1 MKVRVSILGASAVRD
16 YDEETA
22 IQMFRELS
30 CRVLGLE
37 GPAGKPVP
45 AGPEKV
51 AENVPG
57 PVKMAPPPKLEGYKG
72 FLYLKCLE
80 CGVEKGLNIK
90 TPITEFTCRECGA
103 AFAVEDL
110 VPLYV
115 NCECGSSFRYRTNKQ
130 ENMFDM
136 TCLNCGQPVAVS
148 WNAKKGIYETIR

>member
-16 YDEETA
+16 YDDETA
-22 IQMFRELS
+22 IRLFRELS
-30 CRVLGLE
+30 GRVLGLDE
-37 GPAGKPVP
+37 SVEKSVLLE
-45 AGPEKV
+45 PEKAV
-51 AENVPG
+51 KNVQK
-57 PVKMAPPPKLEGYKG
+57 PVKMMPPQKLEGYKG
-72 FLYLKCLE
+72 FLHLKCPE

>member
-37 GPAGKPVP
+37 GPVGKPVL

-51 AENVPG
+51 AENVPE
-57 PVKMAPPPKLEGYKG
+57 PVKMAPPPKLEGHKG
-72 FLYLKCLE
+72 FLYLNCPE
-80 CGVEKGLNIK
+80 CGVKRGFNIK
-90 TPITEFTCRECGA
+90 TPITEFTCRECGT

-115 NCECGSSFRYRTNKQ
+115 NCECGSSFRYKTN
-130 ENMFDM
+130 MSVDM
-136 TCLNCGQPVAVS
+136 CVIACLNCGQQVAVS

>member
-16 YDEETA
+16 YDDETA
-22 IQMFRELS
+22 IRLFRELS

-37 GPAGKPVP
+37 EPVGNP
-45 AGPEKV
+45 VLAEPEKV
-51 AENVPG
+51 AENVPEL
-57 PVKMAPPPKLEGYKG
+57 VKMAPPKLEGYKG
-72 FLYLKCLE
+72 FLYLKCPE
-80 CGVEKGLNIK
+80 CGTERGFNIK
-90 TPITEFTCRECGA
+90 NPITEFTCRECGA

-130 ENMFDM
+130 EDMFDM